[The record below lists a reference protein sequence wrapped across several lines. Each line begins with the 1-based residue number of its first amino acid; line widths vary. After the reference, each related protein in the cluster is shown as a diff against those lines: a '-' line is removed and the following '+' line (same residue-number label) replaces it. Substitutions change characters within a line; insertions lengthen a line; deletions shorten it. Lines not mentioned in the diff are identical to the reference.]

1 MQFSLEF
8 HTVEHLVGAQ
18 YYIEMSLQLENILVS
33 KYTGVH
39 ALEMKH
45 VWHLREGGAFAHQSL
60 SLIKNEHQE
69 RRQKTF

>member
-45 VWHLREGGAFAHQSL
+45 V
-60 SLIKNEHQE
+60 
-69 RRQKTF
+69 